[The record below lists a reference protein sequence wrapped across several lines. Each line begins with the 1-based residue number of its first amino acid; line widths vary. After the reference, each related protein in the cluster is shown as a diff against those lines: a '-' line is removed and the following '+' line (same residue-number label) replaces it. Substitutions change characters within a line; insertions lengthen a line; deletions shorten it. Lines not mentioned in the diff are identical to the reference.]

1 MKLCLPGNTMN
12 KLVLL
17 VSLFL
22 LLLFSGLLFT
32 TNTEVK
38 STSTGAATNS
48 ELLNTVEN
56 SWYRES
62 AAAVARTNSHI
73 QRIATQAGSA
83 KNIILFVGD
92 GMGVSTVTAARI
104 LDGQQ
109 KGMSGEENSLSFGRF
124 PFVGLSKTYN
134 VDAQTPDSAG
144 TMTAMISG
152 VKTDIGALGVDEDV
166 VRGDCE
172 SVAGNQVFTALELA
186 EIAGL
191 STGIVTT
198 ARVTHATPAATYAK
212 SPERDWEDNSTLP
225 AAALAAGCEDIA
237 SQLINFKANLQA
249 RYGGAATDVLTDGI
263 EVVMG
268 GGRRHFLPN
277 EKSANSADAISEIE
291 GDRTDGRNL
300 VEEWARL
307 YPSGVYIEDQQG
319 FDALDSGNTR
329 QLFGLFNESHMRY
342 AADRKN
348 DIGGEPSLTEM
359 TSMAIDILNNNPE
372 GFLLVVESGRI
383 DHGHHAGSAYAAL
396 HDTIEYSR
404 AIQAA
409 VDGTNAEETLII
421 VTADHSHVFT
431 MAGYPKRGNPI
442 LGKVVSVGSDSPAL
456 AADGMPYTTLGYANG
471 LGFRDMSEQTDADL
485 VYDSS
490 DDSEPVSGRHD
501 LSEVNTEAPGF
512 HQETLVPRESETHG
526 GEDVAIYATG
536 PGAHMV
542 TGSNEQSIIFHVM
555 NHAGN
560 LFNRAAAA
568 IQ

>member
-1 MKLCLPGNTMN
+1 MN
-12 KLVLL
+12 K
-17 VSLFL
+17 SL
-22 LLLFSGLLFT
+22 LLLPLAVLLLLGGWLIT
-32 TNTEVK
+32 NNTEIK
-38 STSTGAATNS
+38 STSVSDSINS
-48 ELLNTVEN
+48 QSIDSALRNTTTN
-56 SWYRES
+56 SWYTES
-62 AAAVARTNSHI
+62 AAAVAQSNSHI
-73 QRIATQAGSA
+73 QRIAIQPGSA

-109 KGMSGEENSLSFGRF
+109 KGMSGEENSLSFDRF

-152 VKTDIGALGVDEDV
+152 VKTDAGTLGVDEDV
-166 VRGDCE
+166 IRGDCE
-172 SVAGNQVFTALELA
+172 SVAGNQLFTALELA

-191 STGIVTT
+191 STGIVST
-198 ARVTHATPAATYAK
+198 ARITHATPAATYAK
-212 SPERDWEDNSTLP
+212 SPERDWEDNSMLP
-225 AAALAAGCEDIA
+225 DAALSAGCEDIA
-237 SQLINFKANLQA
+237 LQLINFKANLQA
-249 RYGGAATDVLTDGI
+249 RYGGAANDHVTNGI

-277 EKSANSADAISEIE
+277 IKSANSADATSEIE

-300 VEEWARL
+300 VEDWRSL
-307 YPSGVYIEDQQG
+307 YPSGVYIEDRAG
-319 FDALDSGNTR
+319 FDALDGENTEY
-329 QLFGLFNESHMRY
+329 LFALFNESHMRY

-359 TSMAIDILNNNPE
+359 TATAIDILDNNPE

-396 HDTIEYSR
+396 SDTIEFSR
-404 AIQAA
+404 AVQAA
-409 VDGTNAEETLII
+409 IDGTDAEETLII

-442 LGKVVSVGSDSPAL
+442 LGKVVSIGSDVPAL
-456 AADGMPYTTLGYANG
+456 AADGLPYTTLGYANG
-471 LGFRDMSEQTDADL
+471 LGFRDMSDQTDADRS
-485 VYDSS
+485 YHSG
-490 DDSEPVSGRHD
+490 PVAGRHD
-501 LSEVNTEAPGF
+501 LSEVDTETAGF

-536 PGAHMV
+536 PGAHLV
-542 TGSNEQSIIFHVM
+542 TGSNEQSIIFHVI

-560 LFNRAAAA
+560 LFDRASAALK
-568 IQ
+568 